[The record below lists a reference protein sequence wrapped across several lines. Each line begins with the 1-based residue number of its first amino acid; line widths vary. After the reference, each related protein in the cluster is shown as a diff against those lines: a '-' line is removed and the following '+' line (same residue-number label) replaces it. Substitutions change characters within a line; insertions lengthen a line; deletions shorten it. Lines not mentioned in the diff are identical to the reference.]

1 MAAETALGVPEICPV
16 DGLMLKPDGSAG
28 LIVKAATAPPVE
40 ETVYGVTDV
49 PTIATDELPDNV
61 KAGLASLVV
70 RLRIADT
77 LPDAFVPVIV

>member
-1 MAAETALGVPEICPV
+1 
-16 DGLMLKPDGSAG
+16 MLKPDGSDG
-28 LIVKAATAPPVE
+28 LIVNAATAPPVD

-70 RLRIADT
+70 RLRVADA
-77 LPDAFVPVIV
+77 LPDTFEPVIV